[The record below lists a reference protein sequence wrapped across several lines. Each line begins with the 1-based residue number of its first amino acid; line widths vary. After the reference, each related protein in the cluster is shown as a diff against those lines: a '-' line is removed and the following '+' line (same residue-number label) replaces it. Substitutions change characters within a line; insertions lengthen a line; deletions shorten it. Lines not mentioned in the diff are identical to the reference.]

1 MFEMEQLEQTV
12 QVTAEINRLDD
23 EIPEPYYL
31 HGLARFEL
39 YKRLRAQNLPRK
51 AARQVAGA
59 REAWEHLLKL
69 AQMDSE
75 NLDPE
80 LVPTV
85 TEHLKELPQVTQDD
99 YTSSEEEIDE
109 LELDDVE
116 NLQG

>member
-1 MFEMEQLEQTV
+1 M
-12 QVTAEINRLDD
+12 
-23 EIPEPYYL
+23 
-31 HGLARFEL
+31 
-39 YKRLRAQNLPRK
+39 
-51 AARQVAGA
+51 
-59 REAWEHLLKL
+59 LKL